1 MVEIVWQDPPS
12 RGGKGYEQIIEALKQ
27 NPGKWALVNPKWK
40 TSAAPAAFRQHGCEA
55 TTRKN
60 DDGKTWS
67 FYARSPMPKAQ
78 PRPAAPSPADDKA
91 AVHRAVQTGTALIP
105 PPPVIP
111 RPKVGE
117 EPPAEDPGLSKY
129 LEARR
134 ARVS

>member
-12 RGGKGYEQIIEALKQ
+12 RGGKGYELVIEALKQ
-27 NPGKWALVNPKWK
+27 NPGKWALINPKWK
-40 TSAAPAAFRQHGCEA
+40 TSAAPAAFRQNGCEA

-67 FYARSPMPKAQ
+67 FYARSPIPKAQ
-78 PRPAAPSPADDKA
+78 PRPAAPAPDDKA
-91 AVHRAVQTGTALIP
+91 AVQRAVQTGTALIP
-105 PPPVIP
+105 PPPAVP

-117 EPPAEDPGLSKY
+117 EPPAADPGLSKY